1 MDELALASILHDIG
15 KTSVPVEILSKQGK
29 LTDEEFEIV
38 SEHTKVAGTVLNL
51 GNEIFINE
59 FGKDSYLALAADVAL
74 YHHEKW
80 DGTGYPLGV
89 CGEEIPLSARIV
101 ALADVYDALRSKRPY
116 KDPWPHE
123 KAMELIKSESGKHF
137 DPVIVDAFLEVE
149 QIFKDDSAKLC
160 PMKYS
165 KS

>member
-1 MDELALASILHDIG
+1 M
-15 KTSVPVEILSKQGK
+15 
-29 LTDEEFEIV
+29 
-38 SEHTKVAGTVLNL
+38 
-51 GNEIFINE
+51 
-59 FGKDSYLALAADVAL
+59 AADVAL

-80 DGTGYPLGV
+80 DGTGYPLGL

-116 KDPWPHE
+116 KDPWPNE

-149 QIFKDDSAKLC
+149 EIFKDDSAKLC
-160 PMKYS
+160 PMKF
-165 KS
+165 